1 MSKTTRILLAEKL
14 DAQRE
19 VLLAN
24 LYECP
29 GIEVVGTAKSTKKVV
44 SFTERDKP
52 DILLL
57 DIYLLNSQSH
67 DFCKELR
74 DIHSVLKIVMT
85 TVSESE
91 DEVFTALASEAN
103 GYCLKDVDAKDIDR
117 GLRTIKQ
124 GEFWLD
130 PKIGK
135 RVIRAVEQRLSRLK
149 TAQSKVA
156 DAEALSLRE
165 LEVLNLIAN
174 GMSNQEIAEKLSIS
188 PETVKTHISN
198 MIKKLA
204 VKDRTHAAVKAVREG
219 LI

>member
-1 MSKTTRILLAEKL
+1 MSKTTRILLAEKT

-19 VLLAN
+19 ILLAN

-29 GIEVVGTAKSTKKVV
+29 GIEVVGTAKTTKKVV

-52 DILLL
+52 DILIL
-57 DIYLLNSQSH
+57 DIYLLNAQSH

-74 DIHSVLKIVMT
+74 DIHNALKILMT
-85 TVSESE
+85 TESESE
-91 DEVFTALASEAN
+91 EEVFTALASEAD
-103 GYCLKDVDAKDIDR
+103 GYCLKDVEAEDLDE
-117 GLRTIKQ
+117 GLRSIRQ

-130 PKIGK
+130 PRIGR
-135 RVIRAVEQRLSRLK
+135 RVIRSVELRLSRIK
-149 TAQSKVA
+149 TVEPKLPE
-156 DAEALSLRE
+156 AEALSQRE
-165 LEVLNLIAN
+165 LEVLNLIAI

>member
-1 MSKTTRILLAEKL
+1 MSKTTLILLAEKS
-14 DAQRE
+14 DARRE

-52 DILLL
+52 DILIL

-74 DIHSVLKIVMT
+74 DLHGALKILMT
-85 TVSESE
+85 TESESE
-91 DEVFTALASEAN
+91 EEVFTALASGAD
-103 GYCLKDVDAKDIDR
+103 GYCLKNVAAEDIDS
-117 GLRTIKQ
+117 GLRSIRQ

-130 PKIGK
+130 PRIGR
-135 RVIRAVEQRLSRLK
+135 RVIRSVELRLSRIK
-149 TAQSKVA
+149 TVEPKLPEA
-156 DAEALSLRE
+156 DTLSQRE
-165 LEVLNLIAN
+165 LEVLNLIAI

>member
-1 MSKTTRILLAEKL
+1 
-14 DAQRE
+14 
-19 VLLAN
+19 
-24 LYECP
+24 
-29 GIEVVGTAKSTKKVV
+29 
-44 SFTERDKP
+44 
-52 DILLL
+52 
-57 DIYLLNSQSH
+57 
-67 DFCKELR
+67 
-74 DIHSVLKIVMT
+74 MT

-91 DEVFTALASEAN
+91 DEVFTALASEAD
-103 GYCLKDVDAKDIDR
+103 GYCLKDVEAKDIDR

-149 TAQSKVA
+149 TAESKVAVA

-165 LEVLNLIAN
+165 LEVLNLIAI